1 MFFVKRD
8 SNWNLSVLGCF
19 TITPEWTFSGSPSHT
34 ERSQWFW
41 VALRIFK
48 RPAELPS
55 QRFPSSLQPSWIY
68 FLSRCAP
75 RVDSVTTQL
84 RCLHQGRTLR
94 SLHDRPLSESNVLM
108 ASNTDPILPGHSEPS
123 EARHLT
129 LSRFRWPYLCQQT
142 NRRSLRRPDWETGGL
157 AGRHTE
163 DKRSASARKPMSKTV
178 Q

>member
-1 MFFVKRD
+1 MDLRH
-8 SNWNLSVLGCF
+8 
-19 TITPEWTFSGSPSHT
+19 IEQ
-34 ERSQWFW
+34 SQWFW
-41 VALRIFK
+41 VASCIFK

-55 QRFPSSLQPSWIY
+55 QRFPSSLSPLESTSCHISGAQ
-68 FLSRCAP
+68 RCAP
-75 RVDSVTTQL
+75 RVETVTAQL

-129 LSRFRWPYLCQQT
+129 LSRFRRPYLCQQP

-163 DKRSASARKPMSKTV
+163 DKRSASARKPMSKTG